1 MQNSAD
7 GGLPAPSEGRNDSFA
22 SIVSNLVSLIQHI
35 QASIELIETA
45 IDQESHA
52 GDQEIGADIV
62 VLDDVTPRY
71 AKATA
76 ALSACKPASAQP
88 WNSCWIPRPRDR
100 RPMEYRLPAFASAK
114 AAQPYRSQPI
124 LLPRLPRRASLV
136 TLSMIFV
143 QTRSASVG

>member
-7 GGLPAPSEGRNDSFA
+7 GGLPAPSEGLNDGFA
-22 SIVSNLVSLIQHI
+22 SIVSNLVSLVRHI

-71 AKATA
+71 SRATA
-76 ALSACKPASAQP
+76 ALSACNASLGMALQFLP
-88 WNSCWIPRPRDR
+88 DTNTSGPRADRASDR
-100 RPMEYRLPAFASAK
+100 RLFASA
-114 AAQPYRSQPI
+114 
-124 LLPRLPRRASLV
+124 
-136 TLSMIFV
+136 
-143 QTRSASVG
+143 

>member
-7 GGLPAPSEGRNDSFA
+7 SGLPAPSEGRNDSFA
-22 SIVSNLVSLIQHI
+22 SIVLNLASLIQHV

-52 GDQEIGADIV
+52 DDQGICADIV

-76 ALSACKPASAQP
+76 ALSACNASLGVAMEFLLDTKTAVPQAD
-88 WNSCWIPRPRDR
+88 RATDR
-100 RPMEYRLPAFASAK
+100 RLFAGA
-114 AAQPYRSQPI
+114 
-124 LLPRLPRRASLV
+124 
-136 TLSMIFV
+136 
-143 QTRSASVG
+143 